1 MKKRIIA
8 LCISFMLLFSI
19 PVCAAQMQPVNGTAV
34 INTDSLNVRSGP
46 SKDYKKLGTLKKDT
60 MVQIIGMVEPDW
72 YVIEYGGGEGYI
84 HKDYII
90 VTLQEEAFKEE
101 SAVDKKSI
109 LIIGI
114 ISAIV
119 IVVGTMGV
127 TLLKSRDEEEDES
140 EEEKGETIPITS
152 HEDTNM
158 HLGEVSYDTYRID
171 IDPSF
176 FEDTQ
181 IIPQPESIYDE
192 NGVAPWKKDLFG
204 EEIAEEQI
212 VREQI
217 TSETDIQSLDS
228 KLEQASAQIAALQKE
243 VEQLK
248 KQQP

>member
-8 LCISFMLLFSI
+8 LCISFILLFSI

-46 SKDYKKLGTLKKDT
+46 SKDYEKLGTLKKDT
-60 MVQIIGMVEPDW
+60 MVQIIGRVEPDW

-90 VTLQEEAFKEE
+90 VTLQEEEAFKEE

-140 EEEKGETIPITS
+140 EEEKGEIIPITS

-181 IIPQPESIYDE
+181 IIPQPESIYDDRE
-192 NGVAPWKKDLFG
+192 
-204 EEIAEEQI
+204 
-212 VREQI
+212 REQEWKSDI
-217 TSETDIQSLDS
+217 FETKETQTSVGTREEFETLDL
-228 KLEQASAQIAALQKE
+228 KLEEATAQIAALQKE
-243 VEQLK
+243 VEKLK
-248 KQQP
+248 KHSE